1 MENLT
6 INEYIKKKLDDTYLA
21 IFAIKNE
28 VNIKKGECIEQNYI
42 YTFVGIDKKGFRQLI
57 NVYQEK
63 TSNSRYWL
71 DVFESL
77 KARGLKNVLFI
88 SVDDNKNLKRTAKI
102 AFPNV
107 VFVDSMTD
115 IMPLFYKYTSTINQR
130 CVGTR
135 LIKLYLSNSIN
146 DYKVSLEMFKKEF
159 NNSIHQKLIKKYLVN
174 VEALYKYSIN
184 IRKLLYSYSANISL
198 YDKIRLTFNHHK
210 NYINDL
216 NEIFDKIGDINKYF
230 GFNSFKK
237 KQWTNIL
244 NDLIQLYPNIDF
256 I

>member
-88 SVDDNKNLKRTAKI
+88 SADDNKNLKRTAKI

-115 IMPLFYKYTSTINQR
+115 IMPLYYNYTTPINKT
-130 CVGTR
+130 CVVPR
-135 LIKLYLSNSIN
+135 LL
-146 DYKVSLEMFKKEF
+146 
-159 NNSIHQKLIKKYLVN
+159 
-174 VEALYKYSIN
+174 KYSLYN
-184 IRKLLYSYSANISL
+184 IVRVL
-198 YDKIRLTFNHHK
+198 
-210 NYINDL
+210 
-216 NEIFDKIGDINKYF
+216 
-230 GFNSFKK
+230 
-237 KQWTNIL
+237 
-244 NDLIQLYPNIDF
+244 
-256 I
+256 